1 MSAALQT
8 PLNASASTAGAL
20 FSSTTFEVPEFQREY
35 SWALEEVSEFWADL
49 QMSLEAETYFL
60 GLVILTNP
68 SGADDGRKH
77 VVDGQQRLITLSLLA
92 TAIFHEA
99 MKRGRQALADRI
111 QADFLRSIDYES
123 DDTAPRV
130 ELSDAAD
137 DATFQALLT
146 NGNAPV
152 ATLGDPDSVSSRMVT
167 SYNFLARKLSDDLKS
182 DPFKRL
188 GKWTDF
194 ITNRLYFAVFVH
206 PDAASAYQVFE
217 VINTRGKDLTT
228 ADLLKNYVLSQTI
241 PAGRSDRYT
250 QWRSLS
256 RQFPN
261 EGANNF
267 VQFIRHVVTVRSGHV
282 LPKDLFGFLAG
293 RLRLPGRTPPVPDDL
308 MTMLEGALP
317 RYQQMID
324 PTLAGPSE
332 PQALSVYSAL
342 NSLGVIAVRPIL
354 LAMSNVPDSIEGM
367 RYILKLV
374 VRRIIVGN
382 LGTGNVERRLGEA
395 ARNIRDSN
403 NWQSIIHDLR
413 DLNPTKDQ
421 FVDQL
426 RKRSFNK
433 QVLQFLRRSIVQD
446 TIVPGNEGVLHF
458 IWTRQSD
465 FDGMDEDE
473 GSFWASTI
481 GNSFLSTLDR
491 RPKDVTNWATFKQ
504 YMLST
509 GVVNEWVDRLQQV
522 GEWDAAAVDQVGAE
536 LADAAGE
543 IWY

>member
-1 MSAALQT
+1 MGVALQT

-20 FSSTTFEVPEFQREY
+20 FSTTTFEVPEFQREY

-49 QMSLEAETYFL
+49 QMSLDAETYFL

-99 MKRGRQALADRI
+99 VRRERKALADRI
-111 QADFLRSIDYES
+111 QADFLRSINYVS
-123 DDTAPRV
+123 DETAPRV
-130 ELSDAAD
+130 KLSDAAD
-137 DATFQALLT
+137 DATFQAILAT
-146 NGNAPV
+146 GVGQAAPED
-152 ATLGDPDSVSSRMVT
+152 LDSVSSRMVA
-167 SYNFLARKLSDDLKS
+167 SYNFLAKKLADDLRS

-217 VINTRGKDLTT
+217 VVNTRGKDLTT
-228 ADLLKNYVLSQTI
+228 ADLLKNYVLSQTP

-256 RQFPN
+256 KQFPN

-267 VQFIRHVVTVRSGHV
+267 VQFIRHAVTVQSGHV

-293 RLRLPGRTPPVPDDL
+293 RLRLSGRTPPVPEQL
-308 MTMLEGALP
+308 MQVLEGALP

-332 PQALSVYSAL
+332 PEALSVFSAL

-354 LAMSNVPDSIEGM
+354 LALADVPDSIEGM

-395 ARNIRDSN
+395 AKNIYDSN
-403 NWQSIIHDLR
+403 NWTSVLVDLK
-413 DLNPTKDQ
+413 DLNPTKEQ
-421 FVDQL
+421 FIDQL

-433 QVLQFLRRSIVQD
+433 QVVNFMRRSIIQS
-446 TIVPGNEGVLHF
+446 TIIPNYDGVLHF

-465 FDGMDEDE
+465 FEGMDEDE

-491 RPKDVTNWATFKQ
+491 RPKEVVNWATFKQ
-504 YMLST
+504 HMLPT
-509 GVVNEWVDRLQQV
+509 AVEHEWVDRLQQV
-522 GEWDAAAVDQVGAE
+522 GEWDAAAVDQIGAE
-536 LADAAGE
+536 LADAAGK

>member
-1 MSAALQT
+1 MSATLQT

-20 FSSTTFEVPEFQREY
+20 FSTTTFEVPEFQREY

-77 VVDGQQRLITLSLLA
+77 VVDGQQRIITLSLLA

-99 MKRGRQALADRI
+99 VRRERKALADRI

-123 DDTAPRV
+123 DETAPRV

-137 DATFQALLT
+137 DATFQLILAK
-146 NGNAPV
+146 GNVQITAND
-152 ATLGDPDSVSSRMVT
+152 DPDSVSSRIAA
-167 SYNFLARKLSDDLKS
+167 SYNFLSRKLSEDLKS

-217 VINTRGKDLTT
+217 VVNTRGKDLTT
-228 ADLLKNYVLSQTI
+228 ADLLKNYVLSQT
-241 PAGRSDRYT
+241 PLAGRSDRYA

-256 RQFPN
+256 KQFPT
-261 EGANNF
+261 EGTNNF
-267 VQFIRHVVTVRSGHV
+267 VQFIRHVVTVQSGHV

-293 RLRLPGRTPPVPDDL
+293 RLRLSGRTPPVPEEL
-308 MTMLEGALP
+308 MLMLDGALP
-317 RYQQMID
+317 QYQQMID
-324 PTLAGPSE
+324 PTLAGPSDPE
-332 PQALSVYSAL
+332 ALSVFSAL
-342 NSLGVIAVRPIL
+342 NSLSVIAVRPIL
-354 LAMSNVPDSIEGM
+354 LALADVPDSIEGM

-395 ARNIRDSN
+395 AKNIRDSN
-403 NWQSIIHDLR
+403 NWQSIIHDLK
-413 DLNPTKDQ
+413 DLNPTKEQ

-433 QVLQFLRRSIVQD
+433 QVLHFMRRSIIQD
-446 TIVPGNEGVLHF
+446 TIVPEDEGVLHF

-465 FDGMDEDE
+465 FEGMDEDE

-491 RPKDVTNWATFKQ
+491 RPKDVINWATFKQ
-504 YMLST
+504 HMLPKA
-509 GVVNEWVDRLQQV
+509 VADEWVDRLQQV
-522 GEWDAAAVDQVGAE
+522 GEWDAAAVDQIGAE